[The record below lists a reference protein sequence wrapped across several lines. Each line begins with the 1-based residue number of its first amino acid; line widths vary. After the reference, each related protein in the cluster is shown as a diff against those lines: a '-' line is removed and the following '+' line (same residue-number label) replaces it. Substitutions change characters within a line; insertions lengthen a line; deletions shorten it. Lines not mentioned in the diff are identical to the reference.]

1 MEKNIARSLKNKIR
15 KRSLLKK
22 RFRKDNSG
30 STILVVIVAL
40 ALLGILS
47 ALVLYTTY
55 INLSMKTTEARATDN
70 FYSGEM
76 AMEEIKAGLEQ
87 EVSAAFSGAYLTVM
101 QNYNSYDEV
110 GRVVLFQ
117 DVYLNR
123 LKAVLRDPDDST
135 RFNTEKLESYISAT
149 DQVALAEA
157 DVESL
162 VLYSDSVHLKGVQLT
177 YTDEHGYVAMIS
189 TDIVLK
195 VPNVTFSE
203 TRDMPDMLSYV
214 IIADDVLNF
223 TNTGISEVRGSV
235 YGGENGILVG
245 NGMQVVFSEADTLAT
260 GGDMTV
266 TGSESSV
273 RTENGTNL
281 WVQGVTIE
289 SGTVD
294 LNGNIYVQD
303 DLTVNGRGSNVTL
316 SGSYYGY
323 GYSSVTTADYGP
335 FNSSSI
341 LINGA
346 NTRLNMSG
354 LNKLVLAGQA
364 YIGTRNRDLDGDGE
378 IDAYMSETTIGGNTY
393 SSESN
398 DDVRMGQ
405 SFAVKTDQLAYLIPA
420 QCIGLRVT
428 SGGNLVY
435 ENSGSNPLNILTF
448 NEYQGIKATYG
459 LSEFAEVDLSLI
471 APGFSQPLSDYG
483 AGIQRVFYQSAGA
496 SNAWVYYYLS
506 FNSSEQANRFFLD
519 YFNAN
524 TEFLTNYM
532 SNYLTEFI
540 APADLGRLNLAGNMV
555 IYNAEEDAY
564 TIQASTTTNDA
575 VTEYGLMIEY
585 NGYSEIYQAL
595 NVNLSRNYGALTEA
609 QRAKTVFYNTI
620 DVEKLRDYMGES
632 GVSGPLRVSGSGY
645 DIVLVDNDSNDD
657 GISESIYTIPA
668 DSTIRVVIATGDVI
682 VNTNFNGLIIS
693 GGSVYVQNGANVT
706 ADPEGV
712 SIALQADQCR
722 VLDCFV
728 DGEGLAGSG
737 DSDEDSEGTPEAD
750 DTITT
755 DSLVSYRNWQ
765 KE

>member
-1 MEKNIARSLKNKIR
+1 MEKNIAK

-22 RFRKDNSG
+22 RFKADNSG

-87 EVSAAFSGAYLTVM
+87 EVSTAFSGAYMTVM
-101 QNYNSYDEV
+101 QNYSSYDEV
-110 GRVVLFQ
+110 GRITRFQSIYLDKLQTVLQ
-117 DVYLNR
+117 DPM
-123 LKAVLRDPDDST
+123 DPT

-149 DQVALAEA
+149 DQVVLAEA
-157 DVESL
+157 SVESL
-162 VLYSDSVHLKGVQLT
+162 VKYSDSVHLKGVQLT
-177 YTDEHGYVAMIS
+177 YTDERGYVAVIS

-195 VPNVTFSE
+195 IPNVTFSE

-214 IIADDVLNF
+214 IIADDVLDF
-223 TNTGISEVRGSV
+223 TNTGISEVSGSV
-235 YGGENGILVG
+235 YGGENGIVVG
-245 NGMQVVFSEADTLAT
+245 NGMQVVFSEADTLTT
-260 GGDMTV
+260 GGDLTV

-273 RTENGTNL
+273 RTASGTNL
-281 WVQGVTIE
+281 WVQGVTVE

-303 DLTVNGRGSNVTL
+303 DLTVNGRGSHVLL

-323 GYSSVTTADYGP
+323 GYSSVTTTDYGP
-335 FNSSSI
+335 ANSSSI

-346 NTRLNMSG
+346 GTYLDMSG

-364 YIGTRNRDLDGDGE
+364 YIGTRDRDLDGDGE
-378 IDAYMSETTIGGNTY
+378 IDSYMGEMTVGGNSY
-393 SSESN
+393 SSASN

-420 QCIGLRVT
+420 QCIHLRAV
-428 SGGNLVY
+428 SGGEVVY
-435 ENSGSNPLNILTF
+435 ENNGSNPLNILTF
-448 NEYQGIKATYG
+448 NEYQGIKAAYG
-459 LSEFAEVDLSLI
+459 LGEFAEVELSLMV
-471 APGFSQPLSDYG
+471 PGFSQPLSDYG
-483 AGIQRVFYQSAGA
+483 AGVQRVFYQAAGA

-506 FNSSEQANRFFLD
+506 FSSSEQANRFFHD

-532 SNYLTEFI
+532 SNYLAEFI
-540 APADLGRLNLAGNMV
+540 APADFGRLNLAGNMV
-555 IYNAEEDAY
+555 MYNADSDTY

-585 NGYSEIYQAL
+585 NGYRDTYQAL

-620 DVEKLRDYMGES
+620 DVDMLRTYMTENGA
-632 GVSGPLRVSGSGY
+632 SGPLRVSGSGY
-645 DIVLVDNDSNDD
+645 DIVLVDNDANDD
-657 GISESIYTIPA
+657 GVSESVYTIPS
-668 DSTIRVVIATGDVI
+668 DSSIRVVIATGDVI
-682 VNTNFNGLIIS
+682 VNTNFRGLIIS
-693 GGSVYVQNGANVT
+693 GGSVYVQNGANIT
-706 ADPEGV
+706 SDPEGV
-712 SIALQADQCR
+712 SIALQADHCK

-728 DGEGLAGSG
+728 ESEALAGSA
-737 DSDEDSEGTPEAD
+737 DSDEDPGDATEAD